1 MPKKLLTLVDGSYYL
16 FRAYYAMPGLTNSEK
31 EPTGAIFGVIN
42 MLRKLIKEEQP
53 DYFAV
58 VFDAKGK
65 TFRNDLY
72 PEYKANR
79 PPAEP
84 DLVAQIAPLHEIIK
98 ALGVCLLCE
107 DDVEADDVIATLAMK
122 ASQTGLKT
130 LISTGDKDLAQIVDD
145 DIQLINTMDNKRY
158 DRAGVI
164 EKYGVPPERIVDYLT
179 LIGDTSDNVPGIP
192 KVGPKTAVKW
202 LTQHG
207 SLDEIVANAAGF
219 PGKVGEYLRENLDQ
233 IPLSRQLVTLKT
245 DLELP
250 VEPQQLLI
258 TDQDKMALREHY
270 RRWGFRSWLPET
282 NGGERLPAREN
293 REDRSAG
300 WQASQVDQNRGQQ
313 DNRPDSRQAKQAD
326 GQRDNQTGG
335 PRASQTDGQRHNRT
349 DGWLVGHTD
358 GQQPLADAE
367 PSEQQYETILTVEQ
381 LERWIDKLAGAEVF
395 AFDTETTDLDY
406 MRAELVGL
414 SFSVRPGE
422 AAYVPLAHDYD
433 GAPKQVSRRKVL
445 EKLRPLLESDKPGIV
460 GQNLKYD
467 RNILANY
474 RIELN
479 GIAHDSMLQSYVL
492 DSVATRHDM
501 TSLARKYLD
510 KTVTSYEDV
519 AGKGAKQISFNQ
531 VPLEQAAAYAAE
543 DADITLRLH
552 RTLWPKLAKE
562 PGLRELYARI
572 EMPLLS
578 VIARMERNGVR
589 IDTDMLL
596 RQSAE
601 LAGQMQ
607 EVEEQAHALAG
618 QAFNIG
624 SPKQIQEILY
634 EKMQLPVLAKTPKG
648 QPSTAESVLQA
659 LAAEHELPALILRHR
674 EFSKLKSTY
683 TDRLPEQVNPASGR
697 IHTSYHQAVAATG
710 RLSSSDPNLQNIP
723 IRTEE
728 GRKIRQ
734 AFVAAPGN
742 VLVAADYSQIELR
755 IMAHLS
761 GDVALLDA
769 FAAGS
774 DIHKATA
781 AEVFG
786 VDMTDVSSEQRRAAK
801 AINFGLIYGMS
812 AFGLARQ
819 LGIDRGSARRYVDT
833 YFERYPAVKEYM
845 DATRLRARETGFVET
860 VFKRRLYLPD
870 ISARNAARR
879 QYAERTAINAPM
891 QGTAADIIKRAMI
904 EIDKKLLRSGKNIRM
919 IMQVHDELVFEIA
932 EAEVLE
938 YTREIRRL
946 MADAADLNVPLTVD
960 VGSGAN
966 WDEAH

>member
-1 MPKKLLTLVDGSYYL
+1 MTNPKKLLALVDGSYYL
-16 FRAYYAMPGLTNSEK
+16 FRAYHAMPGLTNSQK

-42 MLRKLIKEEQP
+42 MLRKLLKEEQP

-65 TFRNDLY
+65 SFRNDLY

-79 PPAEP
+79 PPAPP
-84 DLVAQIAPLHEIIK
+84 DLVAQIEPLHEIIR
-98 ALGVCLLCE
+98 ALGVPLLLI
-107 DDVEADDVIATLAMK
+107 DNVEADDVIATLA
-122 ASQTGLKT
+122 ARAAGAGLQTLV
-130 LISTGDKDLAQIVDD
+130 STGDKDLAQIVND
-145 DIQLINTMDNKRY
+145 DIHLINTMNNTRF

-164 EKYGVPPERIVDYLT
+164 EKYGVPPERIVDYLA

-202 LTQHG
+202 LAEHG
-207 SLDEIVANAAGF
+207 SLDEIVARADSF

-233 IPLSRQLVTLKT
+233 IPLSKELVTLKT

-250 VEPQQLLI
+250 VEPKRLLI
-258 TDQDKMALREHY
+258 ADQDKVALREHY
-270 RRWGFRSWLPET
+270 RRWGFRSWLPDVNGAGRAAPET
-282 NGGERLPAREN
+282 PVPAQEQ
-293 REDRSAG
+293 ETSAG
-300 WQASQVDQNRGQQ
+300 LQ
-313 DNRPDSRQAKQAD
+313 D
-326 GQRDNQTGG
+326 
-335 PRASQTDGQRHNRT
+335 
-349 DGWLVGHTD
+349 
-358 GQQPLADAE
+358 
-367 PSEQQYETILTVEQ
+367 EQDVETTEEKYETVLTVEH
-381 LERWIDKLAGAEVF
+381 LERWVDKLAGAEIF
-395 AFDTETTDLDY
+395 AFDTETTSLDY

-422 AAYVPLAHDYD
+422 AAYVPVAHDYD
-433 GAPKQVSRRKVL
+433 GAPKQISRRKVL
-445 EKLRPLLESDKPGIV
+445 EKLRPLLESDTPRVV

-467 RNILANY
+467 RNVLANY
-474 RIELN
+474 RVGLN

-492 DSVATRHDM
+492 DSVGTRHDM

-519 AGKGAKQISFNQ
+519 AGKGAKQVSFNQ
-531 VPLEQAAAYAAE
+531 VPVEQAAAYAAA

-552 RTLWPKLAKE
+552 RTLWPKLAAQ
-562 PGLRELYARI
+562 PGLRELYTRM
-572 EMPLLS
+572 EMPLLD
-578 VIARMERNGVR
+578 VIARMERNGVLV
-589 IDTDMLL
+589 DKEMLK
-596 RQSAE
+596 RQSDELKEQMQQVEQQAHR
-601 LAGQMQ
+601 LAGQS
-607 EVEEQAHALAG
+607 
-618 QAFNIG
+618 FNIG
-624 SPKQIQEILY
+624 SPKQIQEVLY
-634 EKMQLPVLAKTPKG
+634 EKMQLPVTARTPTG
-648 QPSTAESVLQA
+648 QPSTAESVLQE

-683 TDRLPEQVNPASGR
+683 TDRLPEQVNQDSGR
-697 IHTSYHQAVAATG
+697 VHTSYHQAVAATG

-728 GRKIRQ
+728 GRKIRR
-734 AFVAAPGN
+734 AFIASPGN
-742 VLVAADYSQIELR
+742 VLLAADYSQIELR

-761 GDVALLDA
+761 ADAALLAA

-774 DIHKATA
+774 DIHRATA

-786 VDMTDVSSEQRRAAK
+786 ASMAEVSPEQRRAAK

-819 LGIDRGSARRYVDT
+819 LGIDRGSARRYVDK
-833 YFERYPAVKEYM
+833 YFERYPGVKEYM
-845 DATRLRARETGFVET
+845 DATRIRARETGYVET

-870 ISARNAARR
+870 IAARNAARR

-919 IMQVHDELVFEIA
+919 IMQVHDELVFEVA
-932 EAEVLE
+932 EAEVVE
-938 YTREIRRL
+938 YAREIRNL
-946 MADAADLNVPLTVD
+946 MSGAAGLSVPLIVD
-960 VGSGAN
+960 IGTGAN

>member
-1 MPKKLLTLVDGSYYL
+1 MTNPKKLLALVDGSYYL
-16 FRAYYAMPGLTNSEK
+16 FRAYHAMPGLTNSQK

-42 MLRKLIKEEQP
+42 MLRKLLKEEQP

-65 TFRNDLY
+65 SFRNDLY

-79 PPAEP
+79 PPAPP
-84 DLVAQIAPLHEIIK
+84 DLVAQIEPLHEIIR
-98 ALGVCLLCE
+98 ALGVPLLHE
-107 DDVEADDVIATLAMK
+107 NDVEADDVIATLAAQAK
-122 ASQTGLKT
+122 RAGLRT
-130 LISTGDKDLAQIVDD
+130 LVSTGDKDLAQIVDE
-145 DIQLINTMDNKRY
+145 DIHLINTMDNRRY

-179 LIGDTSDNVPGIP
+179 LTGDASDNVPGVP

-202 LTQHG
+202 LAEYG
-207 SLDEIVANAAGF
+207 SLDEIVANAGGF
-219 PGKVGEYLRENLDQ
+219 KGKVGEYLRESLDQ

-245 DLELP
+245 DLVLP
-250 VEPQQLLI
+250 VEPERLLI
-258 TDQDKMALREHY
+258 ADRDKTALREHY
-270 RRWGFRSWLPET
+270 RRWGFRSWLPEV
-282 NGGERLPAREN
+282 NGAGRAPPETPAPAQEPETPAGLPD
-293 REDRSAG
+293 RED
-300 WQASQVDQNRGQQ
+300 VDTPEQN
-313 DNRPDSRQAKQAD
+313 
-326 GQRDNQTGG
+326 
-335 PRASQTDGQRHNRT
+335 H
-349 DGWLVGHTD
+349 
-358 GQQPLADAE
+358 
-367 PSEQQYETILTVEQ
+367 ETVLTVEH

-395 AFDTETTDLDY
+395 AFDTETTSLDY

-422 AAYVPLAHDYD
+422 AAYVPVAHDYD
-433 GAPKQVSRRKVL
+433 GAPKQISRRKVL
-445 EKLRPLLESDKPGIV
+445 EKLRPLLESGKPRIV

-467 RNILANY
+467 RNVLANY

-479 GIAHDSMLQSYVL
+479 GVAHDSMLQSYVL
-492 DSVATRHDM
+492 DSVGTRHDM
-501 TSLARKYLD
+501 ASLAGKYLG

-519 AGKGAKQISFNQ
+519 AGKGAKQVSFNQ
-531 VPLEQAAAYAAE
+531 VPVAQAAAYAAE

-552 RTLWPKLAKE
+552 RTLWPKLASE
-562 PGLRELYARI
+562 PGLRELYTRI
-572 EMPLLS
+572 EMPLLG
-578 VIARMERNGVR
+578 VIARVERNGVL
-589 IDTDMLL
+589 IDREMLK
-596 RQSAE
+596 RQSGELQEQMQETERQAHR
-601 LAGQMQ
+601 LAGQP
-607 EVEEQAHALAG
+607 
-618 QAFNIG
+618 FNIG

-634 EKMQLPVLAKTPKG
+634 EKMQLPVRAKTPTG
-648 QPSTAESVLQA
+648 QPSTAESVLQE
-659 LAAEHELPALILRHR
+659 LAAEHELPALILKHR

-683 TDRLPEQVNPASGR
+683 TDRLPGQVNPDSGR
-697 IHTSYHQAVAATG
+697 VHTSYHQAVAATG

-728 GRKIRQ
+728 GRKIRR
-734 AFVAAPGN
+734 AFIAAPGN
-742 VLVAADYSQIELR
+742 VLLAADYSQIELR

-761 GDVALLDA
+761 GDAALLAA

-774 DIHKATA
+774 DIHRATA

-786 VDMTDVSSEQRRAAK
+786 VSMAEVGPEQRRAAK

-833 YFERYPAVKEYM
+833 YFERYPGVKEYM
-845 DATRLRARETGFVET
+845 DSTRIRARETGYVET

-870 ISARNAARR
+870 IAARNAARR

-919 IMQVHDELVFEIA
+919 IMQVHDELVFEVA
-932 EAEVLE
+932 EAEVVE
-938 YTREIRRL
+938 YAREIRNL
-946 MADAADLNVPLTVD
+946 MSGAAGLSVPLIVD
-960 VGSGAN
+960 IGTGAN

>member
-16 FRAYYAMPGLTNSEK
+16 FRAYHAMPGLTNSQK

-42 MLRKLIKEEQP
+42 MLRKLLKEEQP

-65 TFRNDLY
+65 SFRNDLY

-79 PPAEP
+79 PPAPP
-84 DLVAQIAPLHEIIK
+84 DLVAQIEPLHEIIR
-98 ALGVCLLCE
+98 ALGVPLLLI
-107 DDVEADDVIATLAMK
+107 DNVEADDVIATLA
-122 ASQTGLKT
+122 ARAAGAGLQTLV
-130 LISTGDKDLAQIVDD
+130 STGDKDLAQIVND
-145 DIQLINTMDNKRY
+145 DIHLINTMNNTRF
-158 DRAGVI
+158 DRDGVI
-164 EKYGVPPERIVDYLT
+164 EKYGVPPERIVDYLA

-202 LTQHG
+202 LTEHG
-207 SLDEIVANAAGF
+207 SLDEIVARADSF

-233 IPLSRQLVTLKT
+233 IPLSKELVTLKT

-250 VEPQQLLI
+250 VEPKRLLI
-258 TDQDKMALREHY
+258 ADQDKVALREHY
-270 RRWGFRSWLPET
+270 RRWGFRSWLPDVNGAGRAAPET
-282 NGGERLPAREN
+282 PAPAQEQ
-293 REDRSAG
+293 ETSAG
-300 WQASQVDQNRGQQ
+300 LQ
-313 DNRPDSRQAKQAD
+313 D
-326 GQRDNQTGG
+326 
-335 PRASQTDGQRHNRT
+335 
-349 DGWLVGHTD
+349 
-358 GQQPLADAE
+358 
-367 PSEQQYETILTVEQ
+367 EQDVETTEEKYETVLTVEH
-381 LERWIDKLAGAEVF
+381 LERWVDKLAGAEIF
-395 AFDTETTDLDY
+395 AFDTETTSLDY

-422 AAYVPLAHDYD
+422 AAYVPVAHDYD
-433 GAPKQVSRRKVL
+433 GAPKQISRRKVL
-445 EKLRPLLESDKPGIV
+445 EKLRPLLESDTPRVV

-467 RNILANY
+467 RNVLANY

-492 DSVATRHDM
+492 DSVGTRHDM

-519 AGKGAKQISFNQ
+519 AGKGAKQVSFNQ
-531 VPLEQAAAYAAE
+531 VPVEQAAVYAAE

-552 RTLWPKLAKE
+552 RTLWPKLAAQ
-562 PGLRELYARI
+562 PGLRELYTRM
-572 EMPLLS
+572 EMPLLD
-578 VIARMERNGVR
+578 VIARMERNGVLVDR
-589 IDTDMLL
+589 EILK
-596 RQSAE
+596 RQSDELKEQMQQVEQQAHR
-601 LAGQMQ
+601 LAGQS
-607 EVEEQAHALAG
+607 
-618 QAFNIG
+618 FNIG
-624 SPKQIQEILY
+624 SPKQIQEVLY
-634 EKMQLPVLAKTPKG
+634 EKMQLPVTARTPTG
-648 QPSTAESVLQA
+648 QPSTAESVLQE

-683 TDRLPEQVNPASGR
+683 TDRLPEQVNPVSR
-697 IHTSYHQAVAATG
+697 RVHTSYHQAVAATG

-728 GRKIRQ
+728 GRKIRR
-734 AFVAAPGN
+734 AFIASPGN
-742 VLVAADYSQIELR
+742 VLLAADYSQIELR

-761 GDVALLDA
+761 ADAALLAA

-774 DIHKATA
+774 DIHRATA

-786 VDMTDVSSEQRRAAK
+786 ASMAEVSPEQRRAAK

-819 LGIDRGSARRYVDT
+819 LGIDRGSARRYVEK
-833 YFERYPAVKEYM
+833 YFERYPGVKEYM
-845 DATRLRARETGFVET
+845 DATRIRARETGYVET

-870 ISARNAARR
+870 IAARNAARR

-919 IMQVHDELVFEIA
+919 IMQVHDELVFEVA
-932 EAEVLE
+932 EAEVVE
-938 YTREIRRL
+938 YAREIRNL
-946 MADAADLNVPLTVD
+946 MSGAAGLSVPLIVD
-960 VGSGAN
+960 IGTGAN